1 MPMHPL
7 MRSLFL
13 SLGLSALLLG
23 PLAAQTMG
31 PTEDDSIAA
40 VRASQAAIGRSVS
53 DWRFLDQTGKEIR
66 MSDLRGK
73 PLVVSFM
80 YTGCFQVCPT
90 TTQFL
95 KRAVQSAKDS
105 LGSDKFRVVS
115 IGFNQPFDTPEAL
128 TDFAT
133 KQGINHVNWQFLA
146 PREADVKALLAEF
159 GVSVKAT
166 SAGFDHVIQASVV
179 DANGVIYRQVYGD
192 AFDLPMFIDPIKQLL
207 SGQAEKAVSVENI
220 WLKVKLYCT
229 VYDPRSG
236 RYKFN
241 YSIFV
246 ELFAG
251 ITFLGAMIWYL
262 VHGLRTRRAKP
273 ALPKDAA

>member
-95 KRAVQSAKDS
+95 KRAASRPGLAGVGQFSGGVHWLQS
-105 LGSDKFRVVS
+105 
-115 IGFNQPFDTPEAL
+115 T
-128 TDFAT
+128 
-133 KQGINHVNWQFLA
+133 
-146 PREADVKALLAEF
+146 
-159 GVSVKAT
+159 
-166 SAGFDHVIQASVV
+166 
-179 DANGVIYRQVYGD
+179 
-192 AFDLPMFIDPIKQLL
+192 
-207 SGQAEKAVSVENI
+207 
-220 WLKVKLYCT
+220 
-229 VYDPRSG
+229 
-236 RYKFN
+236 
-241 YSIFV
+241 
-246 ELFAG
+246 
-251 ITFLGAMIWYL
+251 
-262 VHGLRTRRAKP
+262 LRHT
-273 ALPKDAA
+273 